1 MLRNKIVFAVKFLE
15 ESFGQ
20 ISITKFQVNSNHEIQ
35 ILEKHWN
42 FQHFEFG
49 IYL

>member
-1 MLRNKIVFAVKFLE
+1 MLRNKIVFAVKF
-15 ESFGQ
+15 Q

-35 ILEKHWN
+35 ILEKYWN